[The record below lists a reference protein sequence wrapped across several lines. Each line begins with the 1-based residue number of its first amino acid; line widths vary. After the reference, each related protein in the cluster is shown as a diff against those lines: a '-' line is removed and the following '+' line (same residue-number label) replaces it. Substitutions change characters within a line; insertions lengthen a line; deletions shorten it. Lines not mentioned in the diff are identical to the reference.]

1 MLVIDIYGSPN
12 SGKSAC
18 AAYVFSKLKMHGI
31 KCELVTE
38 VAKDI
43 VWDGS
48 LKMLSNQAY
57 VFGNQFWRISR
68 LEDQVDVV
76 VTDSPLMLSTI
87 YNYCPLLNESFNK
100 MVIEVAK
107 SYECLSYYL
116 PLFDNAKYENEGR
129 VHGKMQSQSISLRII
144 EMLKANDVKFKQIRH
159 DEESYISIVS
169 DIIDKLH
176 KLNKGI
182 R

>member
-1 MLVIDIYGSPN
+1 MIVVDIYGSPS
-12 SGKSAC
+12 SGKSTC
-18 AAYVFSKLKMHGI
+18 AAYVFSKLKMCGV

-57 VFGNQFWRISR
+57 VFGNQFWRLSR
-68 LEDQVDVV
+68 LEGQVDVA

-87 YNYCPLLNESFNK
+87 YNYCPLLSESFNK
-100 MVIEVAK
+100 MVVEVAK

-116 PLFDNAKYENEGR
+116 PMLDDAQYEDTGR
-129 VHGKMQSQSISLRII
+129 VHGKMQSQSISLRIV
-144 EMLKANDVKFKQIRH
+144 EMLKANDIRYRKVGH
-159 DEESYISIVS
+159 DEESYMSIVD
-169 DIIDKLH
+169 DIIGKLH
-176 KLNKGI
+176 G
-182 R
+182 